1 MALAPDHWPPI
12 SVAVF
17 ASSTRASR
25 GRKFQNWNA
34 YSLRSGT
41 KNVPV
46 GCGQAFCAS
55 QQKFLDMF
63 WHIIPVTSL
72 FTVHLFSSSDLIS
85 CRLISPHLISSHLI
99 LSNPMAS
106 SHLMSCRVFST
117 FFTSPH
123 LISPHL
129 ISSHVFS
136 PLLSSSQLFS
146 VDLIC
151 SHLFSCHLSFS
162 HLFSAHLNSSPFSS
176 SQLLHSM
183 QLVSTQLFS
192 ALLISVIRKSSFDY
206 IVLTDYFIISDCHFH
221 AKAPCFICFSMF
233 LFMVKPHSLW
243 QKPPFLLVKPRT
255 NPSWL
260 TGSTE
265 RSTFNM
271 RKAPA
276 RSKPAETDAFRSVNA
291 KCRVVHVYVYIAR

>member
-72 FTVHLFSSSDLIS
+72 FTVHLFLIIWSHLMSAHLISSHLTSSCPIPWHHLIS
-85 CRLISPHLISSHLI
+85 CRAVSSQPFSPHLISS
-99 LSNPMAS
+99 
-106 SHLMSCRVFST
+106 
-117 FFTSPH
+117 
-123 LISPHL
+123 HL

-276 RSKPAETDAFRSVNA
+276 RSKPVETDAFRSVNA